1 MTISSE
7 INRSGPYNGDGIAT
21 AFEYKFKILE
31 PRHLQVIRTDASGTD
46 SILVLDA
53 DYTVTGIG
61 NDGGGSAVIVPAPAD
76 GTKITLL
83 LDVPFTQET
92 DLENQGAYYAETVE
106 QALDLVVMRLQQL
119 KERAARAVTIP
130 PSFDSATID
139 KLIAD
144 VLTLSD
150 KGDALEAVAAVSQ
163 YLETVAD
170 IADDIPDVA
179 GLTQTAQQKAAEAAQ
194 SATSANA
201 SASLATAYATNPED
215 IAVAGSGGLFSAFH
229 WYRKTLAIY
238 NDVASTLAG
247 WLHGAAAKTDIVDGD
262 EFAIADSATGWS
274 LKKVLAGSIVKYVAS
289 ALGLDF
295 MVGFIPAWVSAT
307 SITIGLGVGF
317 FGGKRHVTTVDTTR
331 QLSATFGTGTGLLD
345 TGVVQAS
352 KTYFIYAIRKM
363 TTGETDFVASL
374 SAAEGGVSP
383 TNLTGWELL
392 PGSRVGILLTNA
404 SAQIYRFKQTGN
416 FVQTIAST
424 EINTSGAFTND
435 NMRFAFWPVGVPV
448 LGRANS
454 NIVANSTNGVITLKG
469 GVATA
474 ADAVGENELLVQANN
489 GTGTIAIG
497 DTWDIRTRADGTFRL
512 AGSSPG
518 GLINISI
525 SSSGW
530 TDYTCKRLWG

>member
-7 INRSGPYNGDGIAT
+7 INRSGPYNGDGVAT

-53 DYTVTGIG
+53 DYTVTGTG
-61 NDGGGSAVIVPAPAD
+61 NDGGGSAVIVPAPAA

-163 YLETVAD
+163 YLETVAG

-201 SASLATAYATNPED
+201 SAGLATAYATHPED
-215 IAVAGSGGLFSAFH
+215 VAIPGSGGLFSAFH

-238 NDVASTLAG
+238 NAVANTLAG
-247 WLHGAAAKTDIVDGD
+247 WLHGAAAKTDIIDGD
-262 EFAIADSATGWS
+262 EFAIADSATGWG

-295 MVGFIPAWVSAT
+295 MVGFVPAYSTAT
-307 SITIGLGVGF
+307 TFTVAAGFGF
-317 FGGKRHVTTVDTTR
+317 FGGRKHTTAGDASCSLAAV
-331 QLSATFGTGTGLLD
+331 FGTGPGCLD
-345 TGVVQAS
+345 TGTVQPG
-352 KTYFIYAIRKM
+352 KTYFVYAVRSL
-363 TTGETDFVASL
+363 TDGSTKFVASL
-374 SAAEGGVSP
+374 SAVEGGVAVP
-383 TNLTGWELL
+383 LGWELFS
-392 PGSRVGILLTNA
+392 GSRVGIILTNSSGNIITFQQSGNRVLVTSDLLYSSTSGNATWTLLTLPSCPMGISVDALVFIDISTGTNGDA
-404 SAQIYRFKQTGN
+404 ISAIGPVSSLFTGLMIARSRATGN
-416 FVQTIAST
+416 SGGGGTELGALTPVRTNAAAQVMREVDIAGTASVAAYLT
-424 EINTSGAFTND
+424 GWDDWQSK
-435 NMRFAFWPVGVPV
+435 RFWA
-448 LGRANS
+448 
-454 NIVANSTNGVITLKG
+454 
-469 GVATA
+469 
-474 ADAVGENELLVQANN
+474 
-489 GTGTIAIG
+489 
-497 DTWDIRTRADGTFRL
+497 
-512 AGSSPG
+512 
-518 GLINISI
+518 
-525 SSSGW
+525 
-530 TDYTCKRLWG
+530 